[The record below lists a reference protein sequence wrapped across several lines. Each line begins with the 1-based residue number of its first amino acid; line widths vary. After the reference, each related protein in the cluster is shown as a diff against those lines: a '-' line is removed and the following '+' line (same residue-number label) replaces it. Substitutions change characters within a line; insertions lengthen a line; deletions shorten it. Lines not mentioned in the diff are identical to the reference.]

1 MMDRRT
7 FVRTTALA
15 GMSATASRLRL
26 AWEADASLKAK
37 AAAKGILYGSS
48 SYGPWLFAD
57 NALQQVFVR
66 ECAITTPEAEL
77 KWGTLR
83 PGPTRYNF
91 EPGDA
96 LLQFCQSHGIQ
107 MRGHT
112 LAFWESIPGWF
123 KSYATPAN
131 ARQMLTEHIQTVCG
145 HYAGKLQSWDV
156 CNEIINPDD
165 HNPDGL
171 KNSPWLTLIGPDYIP
186 LAFHT
191 AREADPH
198 ALLVY
203 NDFGIEYNFPGID
216 KRRDAMLNLIHR
228 LLSQQVPLQAF
239 GLQAHLYAKALK
251 LMNTDAITSFL
262 KSVSDMGLK
271 ILITELDSDDRGLPA
286 DSAAR
291 DQAVAESYT
300 TFLGAALR
308 NPNVIVV
315 QTWGLSD
322 KYTWQKKH
330 APRDDGLDVRVLPFD
345 QDFNAKP
352 IYQALAQAF
361 DAAPQRTA

>member
-1 MMDRRT
+1 M
-7 FVRTTALA
+7 A
-15 GMSATASRLRL
+15 GMSATVGRLRL
-26 AWEADASLKAK
+26 PRAADAALKAK

-48 SYGPWLFAD
+48 VYGPNLLAD
-57 NALQQVFVR
+57 NPLQQVFVR

-83 PGPTRYNF
+83 PGPTQYNF
-91 EPGDA
+91 GPGDA

-107 MRGHT
+107 MRGHA

-131 ARQMLTEHIQTVCG
+131 ARQLLTQHIQTVCG
-145 HYAGKLQSWDV
+145 HYAGKLHSWDV
-156 CNEIINPDD
+156 CNEIINPPDN
-165 HNPDGL
+165 NPDGL
-171 KNSPWLTLIGPDYIP
+171 KNSPWLTLMGPDYIP

-198 ALLVY
+198 AMLVY
-203 NDFGIEYNFPGID
+203 NDFGIEYNFPGSD
-216 KRRDAMLNLIHR
+216 KKRDAMLNLMHR
-228 LLSQQVPLQAF
+228 LVSQQVPIQAF
-239 GLQAHLYAKALK
+239 GLQAHLYGMALK
-251 LMNTDAITSFL
+251 QMNTDGIASFL

-286 DSAAR
+286 DTAAR

-300 TFLGAALR
+300 TFLGTVLQ

-315 QTWGLSD
+315 QTWGLTD
-322 KYTWQKKH
+322 KYTWQKTH
-330 APRDDGLDVRVLPFD
+330 AKRDDGLDVRVLPFD
-345 QDFNAKP
+345 QDFNPKP
-352 IYQALAQAF
+352 VYQALAQAF
-361 DAAPQRTA
+361 DAAPRRTA